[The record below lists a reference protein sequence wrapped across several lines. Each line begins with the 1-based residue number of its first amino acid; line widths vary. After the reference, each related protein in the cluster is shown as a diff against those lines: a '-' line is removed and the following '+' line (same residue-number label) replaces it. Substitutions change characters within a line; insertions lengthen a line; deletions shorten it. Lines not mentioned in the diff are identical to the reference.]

1 MTRDTLFSPHAAIKI
16 ALVAG
21 EASGDLLG
29 SHLIRALKARFPNA
43 EFAGI
48 GGPKMQS
55 EGMNSVYPMETLAVN
70 GYVEVLRNLRPIL
83 RMRRELKARLLAE
96 RPHVFIGVDAPDF
109 NLGLE
114 RDLKSA
120 GITTIHYVSPSIWAW
135 RGERI
140 KKIKHCVSHMLAL
153 FPMEPA
159 LYEAEGIPVTY
170 VGHPLADSFPLEPDR
185 EAMREQLDIAQDAIV
200 FALLPGSRQS
210 EVAALAETYISTAK
224 LLAEQVPR
232 VQFLVPLVS
241 RQTRELFE
249 TTLYKLNAQDL
260 PLRIMFGHAR
270 DAMVAADA
278 VLVASGTAT
287 LETALMKRPM
297 VIAYK
302 LSPLT
307 YKLMWNRKYLPYIGL
322 PNVLA
327 GEFIVPEILQGD
339 ATPENLAR
347 TLINIVDNRRLSDR
361 LISRFTDIHLQLRQ
375 NSAQRAADAISRY
388 LTGGRQAC

>member
-55 EGMNSVYPMETLAVN
+55 EGMNSIYPMETLAVN

-170 VGHPLADSFPLEPDR
+170 VGHPLADSFPLVPDR
-185 EAMREQLDIAQDAIV
+185 EAMREQLEIAQDATV

-210 EVAALAETYISTAK
+210 EVAALAETYIETAK
-224 LLAEQVPR
+224 LLAEQMPQA
-232 VQFLVPLVS
+232 QFLVPLVS
-241 RQTRELFE
+241 RQTRDMFE
-249 TTLYKLNAQDL
+249 TMLYKRNAQEL

-302 LSPLT
+302 VSPLT

-327 GEFIVPEILQGD
+327 GEFVVPEILQGD

-361 LISRFTDIHLQLRQ
+361 LVSRFTDIHLQLRQ

-388 LTGGRQAC
+388 LGGGR